1 MKKFLHLADLH
12 IGKKLG
18 DYSLLEDQKFV
29 LRQAVEVAKNENCDG
44 ILIAGD
50 IYDKANPGTEAM
62 AVFDEFLTELC
73 NLHKPVYLISGNHDA
88 PGRISYLGKFL
99 AGNQIIVPEKFTGT
113 LQAVSDPD
121 DEIQIYLLPFITPA
135 RVREFYKNPDEK
147 LNSYQDAVKII
158 LKHSEI
164 PDHKINILVAHQYI
178 TNGIKSEEEFSIGGL
193 DNIDSSVFDQ
203 FDYVALGHLHRPQK
217 CNRETIRYAGSPLK
231 YSLSEEHQK
240 KSFTILE
247 IQDKQHI
254 RIETIPIRLPH
265 DVRTVRGNF
274 EELSA
279 MPRTLDYVR
288 IILTDENPIPDAR
301 AILRDR
307 FPRMLQF
314 RIENSK
320 FTTDQIVTSSERI
333 EQKYPVDMFRM
344 FYQMQ
349 NNSHDPSERQ
359 LEIVRSIFDE
369 LQEEKN
375 LIS

>member
-1 MKKFLHLADLH
+1 MAVKFLHLADLH

-18 DYSLLEDQKFV
+18 DYSLLEDQKAV
-29 LRQAVEVAKNENCDG
+29 LRQALSAAQDCDG

-50 IYDKANPGTEAM
+50 VYDKANPGTEAM

-88 PGRISYLGKFL
+88 LGRISYLGKLL
-99 AGNQIIVPEKFTGT
+99 AGNQIIVPEKFNGT

-135 RVREFYKNPDEK
+135 RVRDFYKNPDQK
-147 LNSYQDAVKII
+147 IHSYQDAVETV

-164 PDHKINILVAHQYI
+164 SDHNINILVAHQYI

-193 DNIDSSVFDQ
+193 DNIDSSVFDK
-203 FDYVALGHLHRPQK
+203 FDYVALGHLHQPQK
-217 CNRETIRYAGSPLK
+217 CGRETIRYAGSPLK
-231 YSLSEEHQK
+231 YSLSEEYQK
-240 KSFTILE
+240 KSFTVLE

-254 RIETIPIRLPH
+254 RIGTIPIRLPH
-265 DVRTVRGNF
+265 DVRTVKGNF

-279 MPRTLDYVR
+279 MPWTLDYVR
-288 IILTDENPIPDAR
+288 VILTDENPVPDAR

-320 FTTDQIVTSSERI
+320 LRTDQILSASEII
-333 EQKYPVDMFRM
+333 EQQSPVDMFRM
-344 FYQMQ
+344 FYQIQ
-349 NNSHDPSERQ
+349 NNSREPSEKQ
-359 LEIVRSIFDE
+359 LEIVRSVFEELQGE
-369 LQEEKN
+369 LQEVEV
-375 LIS
+375 